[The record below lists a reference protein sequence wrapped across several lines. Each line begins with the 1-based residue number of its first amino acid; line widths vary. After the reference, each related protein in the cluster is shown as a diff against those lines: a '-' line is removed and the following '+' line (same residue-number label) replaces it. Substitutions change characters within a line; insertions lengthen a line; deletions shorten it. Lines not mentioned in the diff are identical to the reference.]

1 MKVVGRD
8 YYLPDGKIIPFNTSR
23 PIRSVVADYSLKKA
37 EERPVVK
44 KEDEAGSSALKS
56 SVGRLSCWARPAISS
71 SGRVSF
77 DSVMAKKTVSQPI
90 RRSSRL
96 NKDVEKEASRIEE
109 LVEEPD
115 HGEADQT
122 RFSTP
127 EWVGPQEDEGRPYQS
142 TPRSI
147 LKKGATLDELMEEEL
162 LLVDDDGVSILEPSK
177 VQSERNKILKDVFIE
192 GKSKGKRPSY
202 IIPEDNSRSKNV
214 SSSEDGALG
223 LDLVLQKI
231 LDTKI
236 TLTIG
241 ELTSVSTE
249 LARGLAEGKL
259 GTGVGK
265 SMKKTPLKVNAGKLF
280 GGQTFREKM
289 SEDEY
294 GVVRLDPREVYSF
307 LQSQKLG
314 LYSCPLGFIPI
325 TFSSSGRTEDGLLDS
340 GSQIN
345 IMTEQKAIMLNLR
358 VQVDIQMKLTGISN
372 NEAALIGIVED
383 VPIEIGSNIWG
394 KCHFWITTGDCPL
407 ILGRPFLVDFEARLN
422 FSEKYGE
429 SLILVDGRG
438 VGLRFPTCS
447 PSDPEFQRE
456 LSGFGMHPGDRGVDG
471 CTVKVS
477 YSSFGRQKEDIVSD
491 DRIEVLKD

>member
-44 KEDEAGSSALKS
+44 KEDEAGSSSLKS
-56 SVGRLSCWARPAISS
+56 SVGRLSCCARPAISS

-96 NKDVEKEASRIEE
+96 NKDVEKESSRIEE

-147 LKKGATLDELMEEEL
+147 LKKGATLEELMEEEL

-236 TLTIG
+236 
-241 ELTSVSTE
+241 
-249 LARGLAEGKL
+249 
-259 GTGVGK
+259 
-265 SMKKTPLKVNAGKLF
+265 
-280 GGQTFREKM
+280 
-289 SEDEY
+289 
-294 GVVRLDPREVYSF
+294 VRL
-307 LQSQKLG
+307 
-314 LYSCPLGFIPI
+314 
-325 TFSSSGRTEDGLLDS
+325 
-340 GSQIN
+340 
-345 IMTEQKAIMLNLR
+345 
-358 VQVDIQMKLTGISN
+358 
-372 NEAALIGIVED
+372 AL
-383 VPIEIGSNIWG
+383 
-394 KCHFWITTGDCPL
+394 
-407 ILGRPFLVDFEARLN
+407 
-422 FSEKYGE
+422 
-429 SLILVDGRG
+429 
-438 VGLRFPTCS
+438 
-447 PSDPEFQRE
+447 
-456 LSGFGMHPGDRGVDG
+456 LSGDRPG
-471 CTVKVS
+471 
-477 YSSFGRQKEDIVSD
+477 
-491 DRIEVLKD
+491 